1 MECPFHF
8 NNRGNVHIRM
18 LSFNSMKSTAA
29 QLISIAFS
37 DKRSTT
43 NTTNRNM
50 SNADGYLE
58 QTCYVPGGA
67 HPDSRRFI
75 RECCPRKGASKT
87 EILRCS
93 LFNLLCHPLKPRLGT
108 KLFVNHP
115 NEAKVFW
122 ITIPDGEIKSMTYS
136 LWHLPYQNA
145 GKDFEQSLLFPS
157 NRALQCPNEHLHLSG
172 A

>member
-136 LWHLPYQNA
+136 L
-145 GKDFEQSLLFPS
+145 
-157 NRALQCPNEHLHLSG
+157 
-172 A
+172 